1 MMSPHDGDTPDPPF
15 DFPDTKS
22 TVSELS
28 RLIGSND
35 SLIIVCHD
43 NPDPDCLSS
52 ALALKKISKATNI
65 DSIEIA
71 YGGEITHQQN
81 RAMINKLDIQL
92 TRFDETSIDEF
103 DLLAL
108 VDHSVPGQNNSIPP
122 GTVPDIVI
130 DHHPMSDVDAEYLDL
145 RPYVGAT
152 ATIFTEYLDTLD
164 IEIDERLATALLFGI
179 HRETLGFTRGTTLLE
194 HVASGLLHPLAN
206 HTQIQTLI
214 DSVFSSETL
223 DGIGKAI
230 LNRDT
235 RGSCLVSN
243 IGRTKERDTLPQA
256 ADYLLKLEGVS
267 TSIVFGIIGDTVH
280 LSARTR
286 NSQLHIGD
294 LMAKTFDKK
303 GSAGGHSDMAGGQVP
318 LGPFGSFDE
327 DNEVIDSIA
336 TRAVKRLLF
345 DALEEWIDE

>member
-1 MMSPHDGDTPDPPF
+1 MIDPPF
-15 DFPDTKS
+15 DFPNS
-22 TVSELS
+22 QRAVSELY
-28 RLIGSND
+28 RLIEVNE
-35 SLIIVCHD
+35 SLVIVCHD

-52 ALALKKISKATNI
+52 ALALKEIAKTTDI

-81 RAMINKLDIQL
+81 RAMINELAIQL
-92 TRFDETSIDEF
+92 TRFEEVSIEEF

-108 VDHSVPGQNNSIPP
+108 VDHSVPGQNNSIPT

-130 DHHPMSDVDAEYLDL
+130 DHHPMSDVDGDYLDL

-164 IEIDERLATALLFGI
+164 IEIDKRLATALLFGI

-194 HVASGLLHPLAN
+194 HVASGILHPRVN

-214 DSVFSSETL
+214 ESVFSSATL

-235 RGSCLVSN
+235 RGSCLVSS

-267 TSIVFGIIGDTVH
+267 TAIVFGIIEDTVH

-286 NSQLHIGD
+286 NDQLHIGD
-294 LMAKTFDKK
+294 LMANTFDEK
-303 GSAGGHSDMAGGQVP
+303 GSAGGHSNMAGGQVP

-327 DNEVIDSIA
+327 DNEVIDGIA
-336 TRAVKRLLF
+336 NRAVKRLLF
-345 DALEEWIDE
+345 DALEKWIDE